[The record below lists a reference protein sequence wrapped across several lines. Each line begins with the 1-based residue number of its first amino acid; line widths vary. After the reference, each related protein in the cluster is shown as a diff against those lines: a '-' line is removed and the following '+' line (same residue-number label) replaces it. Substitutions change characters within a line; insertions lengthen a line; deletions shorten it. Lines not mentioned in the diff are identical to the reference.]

1 MKIPKINSIKNK
13 LTKLFNVFIY
23 ILNALLLIYISVAI
37 YGNLQRFKESE
48 NKKTIF
54 TQLHSL
60 EQLTIGN

>member
-1 MKIPKINSIKNK
+1 MKIHKLNLIKNK
-13 LTKLFNVFIY
+13 LTKLFSLFIY
-23 ILNALLLIYISVAI
+23 ILNALLLIYISSAV

>member
-1 MKIPKINSIKNK
+1 MKIPKLNLIKNK

-54 TQLHSL
+54 TQSL
-60 EQLTIGN
+60 FLPND

>member
-1 MKIPKINSIKNK
+1 MKIHKLNLIKNK
-13 LTKLFNVFIY
+13 LTKLFSLFIY
-23 ILNALLLIYISVAI
+23 ISNALLLIYISGAV

>member
-1 MKIPKINSIKNK
+1 MKIHKVNLIKNK
-13 LTKLFNVFIY
+13 LTKPFSLFIY
-23 ILNALLLIYISVAI
+23 ILNALFIIYISGAV

-60 EQLTIGN
+60 EQLTIGD

>member
-1 MKIPKINSIKNK
+1 MKIHKLNLIKNK
-13 LTKLFNVFIY
+13 LTKLFSLFIY
-23 ILNALLLIYISVAI
+23 ILNALLLIYISGEV

-60 EQLTIGN
+60 EQLTIGH